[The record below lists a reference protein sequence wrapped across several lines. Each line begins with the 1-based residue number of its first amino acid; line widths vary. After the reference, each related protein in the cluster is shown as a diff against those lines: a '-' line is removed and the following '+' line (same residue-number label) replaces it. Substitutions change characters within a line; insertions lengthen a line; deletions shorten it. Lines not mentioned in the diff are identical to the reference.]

1 MKIIFLINAV
11 NNKVFSEK
19 FALASVFMT
28 EILITLTGNGGDSIT
43 RILADIKEIL
53 RDIKQTIHNS
63 VLHALFTKP

>member
-1 MKIIFLINAV
+1 MLSITKYFL
-11 NNKVFSEK
+11 EK

-28 EILITLTGNGGDSIT
+28 EILITLTGNGRDSIT

-53 RDIKQTIHNS
+53 RDIKQPIHNS

>member
-1 MKIIFLINAV
+1 MLSITKSFL
-11 NNKVFSEK
+11 EK